1 MQIAGVKCGFES
13 RRSRLDSAHVVLGR
27 DAAMRN
33 AVETRYARSGEA
45 HIAYQAVGDARLDL
59 VLLPGAFSHVE
70 HQWEEPSFARF
81 LHRLASFSRLIVL
94 DVRGTG
100 LSDRAADLPTL
111 EEQIDDVLAV
121 LDAVGSERA
130 VLFGLSQGGGL
141 ASLFAAAHPARTTAL
156 VLFGAYARSVWA
168 EDFPWGRTTEDYDEL
183 MRLADEGWGSGVFL
197 PRVAPSV
204 ANDAS
209 FKVWWAKQERLSGS
223 PGAILAFLR
232 AQREADV
239 RHVLPAIQAPTLIIQ
254 RREDAYR
261 RVEHGRYLAEAI
273 PGATYVELPGRDNLP
288 YVGDQDAVLDEV
300 QEFLTGVRHGAEPD
314 RVLATVLFTDIV
326 GATARAAELG
336 DRAWRD
342 LLERHNAVVRR
353 ELERGR
359 GREVDTAGD
368 GFLATFDGPARAIR
382 SAHAIAERVQ
392 TLALDIRS
400 GLHTGEV
407 ELVGDHM
414 RGIAVH
420 IGART
425 AALAGPGEVLVT
437 STVKDLVAGSGIE
450 FEDRGVRALKGVPG
464 EWRVFRVTS
473 A

>member
-1 MQIAGVKCGFES
+1 MRGFP
-13 RRSRLDSAHVVLGR
+13 
-27 DAAMRN
+27 
-33 AVETRYARSGEA
+33 ETRYARSGDA
-45 HIAYQAVGDARLDL
+45 HIAYQIVGDGDLDL

-81 LHRLASFSRLIVL
+81 LHRLAAFSRLIVL

-130 VLFGLSQGGGL
+130 ALFGLSQGGGL
-141 ASLFAAAHPARTTAL
+141 AMLCAAAHPARTSAL

-168 EDFPWGRTTEDYDEL
+168 EDFPWGRAPEEYDEL
-183 MRLADEGWGSGVFL
+183 MHLADEGWGSGVFL
-197 PRVAPSV
+197 PLVAPSV
-204 ANDAS
+204 ATDAS
-209 FKVWWAKQERLSGS
+209 FTVWWAKQERLSGS

-239 RHVLPAIQAPTLIIQ
+239 RHVLPAIQAPTLVIQ
-254 RREDAYR
+254 RRDDAYR
-261 RVEHGRYLAEAI
+261 RPEHGRYLAETI
-273 PGATYVELPGRDNLP
+273 PDATYVELPGRDNLP

-314 RVLATVLFTDIV
+314 RLLATVLFTDIV
-326 GATARAAELG
+326 GAAARAAELG

-382 SAHAIAERVQ
+382 TAYAIAEHIQ
-392 TLALDIRS
+392 ALALDVRS

-407 ELVGDHM
+407 ELVGDDV

-425 AALAGPGEVLVT
+425 AALAGAGEVLVT
-437 STVKDLVAGSGIE
+437 STVKDLVAGSGID
-450 FEDRGVRALKGVPG
+450 FEAKGMRALKGVPG
-464 EWRVFRVTS
+464 KWRIFRVTS

>member
-1 MQIAGVKCGFES
+1 MKGF
-13 RRSRLDSAHVVLGR
+13 A
-27 DAAMRN
+27 
-33 AVETRYARSGEA
+33 ETHYARSGDA
-45 HIAYQAVGDARLDL
+45 HIAYQAVGDAELDL

-81 LHRLASFSRLIVL
+81 LNRLASFSRLIVL

-100 LSDRAADLPTL
+100 LSDRATDLPTL

-141 ASLFAAAHPARTTAL
+141 ATLFAAAHPARTSAL
-156 VLFGAYARSVWA
+156 VLFGAYARSTSA
-168 EDFPWGRTTEDYDEL
+168 DDFPWGRSSEQYDEL
-183 MRLADEGWGSGVFL
+183 LRLADEGWGTGIFL
-197 PRVAPSV
+197 PRVAPTV
-204 ANDAS
+204 AEDPS
-209 FKVWWAKQERLSGS
+209 FRVWWSRQERLAGS

-232 AQREADV
+232 AQRDADV

-254 RREDAYR
+254 RRDDEYR
-261 RVEHGRYLAEAI
+261 RVEHGRYLAETI
-273 PGATYVELPGRDNLP
+273 PGAKYVELPGRDNLP

-300 QEFLTGVRHGAEPD
+300 QEFLTGVRHGRQPD

-326 GATARAAELG
+326 GSTARAANLG
-336 DRAWRD
+336 DGAWRD

-382 SAHAIAERVQ
+382 SACAIAEQVR

-407 ELVGDHM
+407 ELVDDGL

-450 FEDRGVRALKGVPG
+450 FEDRGARSLKGVPG
-464 EWRVFRVTS
+464 EWRVFRVSS

>member
-1 MQIAGVKCGFES
+1 VKG
-13 RRSRLDSAHVVLGR
+13 L
-27 DAAMRN
+27 
-33 AVETRYARSGEA
+33 VETKYARSGDA
-45 HIAYQAVGDARLDL
+45 HIAYQTVGDANLDL

-121 LDAVGSERA
+121 LDTVGSERA

-141 ASLFAAAHPARTTAL
+141 ASLFAAAHPARTSAL
-156 VLFGAYARSVWA
+156 VLFGAYARSMWA
-168 EDFPWGRTTEDYDEL
+168 EDFPWGRTPENYDEL
-183 MRLADEGWGSGVFL
+183 MRRADEGWGSGVFL
-197 PRVAPSV
+197 PLVAPSV

-209 FKVWWAKQERLSGS
+209 FKVWWEKQERLSGS

-239 RHVLPAIQAPTLIIQ
+239 RHVLPAIQVPTLIIQ
-254 RREDAYR
+254 RRDDVYR
-261 RVEHGRYLAEAI
+261 RVEHGRYLAETI

-300 QEFLTGVRHGAEPD
+300 QEFLTGVRHTAEPD

-368 GFLATFDGPARAIR
+368 GFLATFDGPARGVRCAC
-382 SAHAIAERVQ
+382 AIADGVKA
-392 TLALDIRS
+392 LALDIRG

-407 ELVGDHM
+407 ELVGDDV

-425 AALAGPGEVLVT
+425 ATLAGPGEVLVT

-450 FEDRGVRALKGVPG
+450 FDDRGVRPLKGVPG
-464 EWRVFRVTS
+464 EWRLFRVTS

>member
-1 MQIAGVKCGFES
+1 VTG
-13 RRSRLDSAHVVLGR
+13 L
-27 DAAMRN
+27 
-33 AVETRYARSGEA
+33 VETRYARSGDA
-45 HIAYQAVGDARLDL
+45 HIAYQTIGDAGLDL

-100 LSDRAADLPTL
+100 LSDRASELPTL

-130 VLFGLSQGGGL
+130 AVFGLSQGGGL
-141 ASLFAAAHPARTTAL
+141 ATLFAAAHPGRTSAL

-168 EDFPWGRTTEDYDEL
+168 DDFSWGRSPEEYDEL
-183 MRLADEGWGSGVFL
+183 MRLADEGWGRGIFL
-197 PRVAPSV
+197 PLVAPSM
-204 ANDAS
+204 AEDAS

-223 PGAILAFLR
+223 PGTILAFFR
-232 AQREADV
+232 AQRDADV
-239 RHVLPAIQAPTLIIQ
+239 RHVLAAIQAPTLVMQ
-254 RREDAYR
+254 RRDDAYR
-261 RVEHGRYLAEAI
+261 RVEHGRYLAETI
-273 PGATYVELPGRDNLP
+273 PDATYVELPGRDNLP

-300 QEFLTGVRHGAEPD
+300 EEFLTGVRHSAEPD

-326 GATARAAELG
+326 GATSRAAELG

-368 GFLATFDGPARAIR
+368 GFLATFDGPARAVR
-382 SAHAIAERVQ
+382 SACAIAERIQ
-392 TLALDIRS
+392 ALALDVRS
-400 GLHTGEV
+400 GLHTGEI
-407 ELVGDHM
+407 ELVDDHV

-450 FEDRGVRALKGVPG
+450 FEDWGARELKGVPG
-464 EWRVFRVTS
+464 EWRIFRVSS

>member
-1 MQIAGVKCGFES
+1 MSGF
-13 RRSRLDSAHVVLGR
+13 A
-27 DAAMRN
+27 
-33 AVETRYARSGEA
+33 ETRYARSGDA
-45 HIAYQAVGDARLDL
+45 HIAYQAVGDANLDL

-81 LHRLASFSRLIVL
+81 LQRLASFSRLIVL

-130 VLFGLSQGGGL
+130 TLFGLSQGGGL
-141 ASLFAAAHPARTTAL
+141 ASLFAAAHPARTSAL

-168 EDFPWGRTTEDYDEL
+168 DDFTWGRTPEDYDEL

-197 PRVAPSV
+197 PLVAPSV
-204 ANDAS
+204 ANDES

-239 RHVLPAIQAPTLIIQ
+239 RHVLRAIQAPTLIIQ
-254 RREDAYR
+254 RRDDAYR
-261 RVEHGRYLAEAI
+261 RVEHGRYLAENI

-288 YVGDQDAVLDEV
+288 YVGDQEAIVDEV
-300 QEFLTGVRHGAEPD
+300 QEFLTGVRHSAEPD

-326 GATARAAELG
+326 GATKRPAELG

-382 SAHAIAERVQ
+382 SARAISERVHAIG
-392 TLALDIRS
+392 LDVRS

-407 ELVGDHM
+407 ELVGDHL

-420 IGART
+420 VGART
-425 AALAGPGEVLVT
+425 AALAGPEEVLVT

-450 FEDRGVRALKGVPG
+450 FEDRGVHELKGVPG

>member
-1 MQIAGVKCGFES
+1 
-13 RRSRLDSAHVVLGR
+13 
-27 DAAMRN
+27 
-33 AVETRYARSGEA
+33 
-45 HIAYQAVGDARLDL
+45 
-59 VLLPGAFSHVE
+59 
-70 HQWEEPSFARF
+70 
-81 LHRLASFSRLIVL
+81 
-94 DVRGTG
+94 
-100 LSDRAADLPTL
+100 
-111 EEQIDDVLAV
+111 
-121 LDAVGSERA
+121 
-130 VLFGLSQGGGL
+130 
-141 ASLFAAAHPARTTAL
+141 
-156 VLFGAYARSVWA
+156 
-168 EDFPWGRTTEDYDEL
+168 
-183 MRLADEGWGSGVFL
+183 
-197 PRVAPSV
+197 V

-223 PGAILAFLR
+223 PGTILAFLR

-239 RHVLPAIQAPTLIIQ
+239 RHVLSAIQAPTLIIQ

-261 RVEHGRYLAEAI
+261 RVEHGRYFAETI
-273 PGATYVELPGRDNLP
+273 PNATYVELHGRDNLP

-300 QEFLTGVRHGAEPD
+300 QEFLTGVRHRAEPD

-326 GATARAAELG
+326 GATSRAAELG

-382 SAHAIAERVQ
+382 SACAIAERLQ
-392 TLALDIRS
+392 NLALDVRS

-407 ELVGDHM
+407 ELVEDYV

-420 IGART
+420 IGARA

-437 STVKDLVAGSGIE
+437 STVKDLVAGSGIQ
-450 FEDRGVRALKGVPG
+450 FEDRGARALKGVPG
-464 EWRVFRVTS
+464 EWRIFRVTS

>member
-1 MQIAGVKCGFES
+1 MHV
-13 RRSRLDSAHVVLGR
+13 RLDADGEVNVS
-27 DAAMRN
+27 
-33 AVETRYARSGEA
+33 VETQYARSGDA
-45 HIAYQAVGDARLDL
+45 HIAYQTVGEGAVDL

-100 LSDRAADLPTL
+100 LSDRAVDLPTL
-111 EEQIDDVLAV
+111 EQQIDDVLAV

-130 VLFGLSQGGGL
+130 ALFGLSQGGGL
-141 ASLFAAAHPARTTAL
+141 ATLFAAAHPARTSAL
-156 VLFGAYARSVWA
+156 VLFGAYARSMWA
-168 EDFPWGRTTEDYDEL
+168 HDFQWGRTPDEYDEL
-183 MRLADEGWGSGVFL
+183 MRLADEGWGTGVFL
-197 PRVAPSV
+197 PLVAPSM

-209 FKVWWAKQERLSGS
+209 FKLWWAKQERLAGS
-223 PGAILAFLR
+223 PGANQAFFR

-254 RREDAYR
+254 RAQDAYR
-261 RVEHGRYLAEAI
+261 RAEHGRYLAETI
-273 PGATYVELPGRDNLP
+273 PDARYVELPGNDNLP

-300 QEFLTGVRHGAEPD
+300 QEFLTGVRHSSTPD

-326 GATARAAELG
+326 GATARLSELG

-342 LLERHNAVVRR
+342 LVERHNAVVRR
-353 ELERGR
+353 ELQRGR

-382 SAHAIAERVQ
+382 TARAITERLQ
-392 TLALDIRS
+392 ALALDIRS

-407 ELVGDHM
+407 ELVGDHV

-464 EWRVFRVTS
+464 EWRIFRVAS
-473 A
+473 V

>member
-1 MQIAGVKCGFES
+1 MNGF
-13 RRSRLDSAHVVLGR
+13 
-27 DAAMRN
+27 
-33 AVETRYARSGEA
+33 VETQYARSGNA
-45 HIAYQAVGDARLDL
+45 HIAYQAVGDANLDL

-141 ASLFAAAHPARTTAL
+141 ASLFAAAHPARTSAL
-156 VLFGAYARSVWA
+156 VLFGAYARSMWA
-168 EDFPWGRTTEDYDEL
+168 DDFWWGRTPEDYDKL
-183 MRLADEGWGSGVFL
+183 MRLAAEGWGSGVFL
-197 PRVAPSV
+197 TLVAPSV

-239 RHVLPAIQAPTLIIQ
+239 RPVLPAIQAPTLIIQ

-261 RVEHGRYLAEAI
+261 RVEHGRYLAETI
-273 PGATYVELPGRDNLP
+273 PGATYVELPGCDNLP
-288 YVGDQDAVLDEV
+288 YVGDQDVVLDEV

-326 GATARAAELG
+326 GATARVAELG

-392 TLALDIRS
+392 ALALDIRS

-407 ELVGDHM
+407 EVVGDDV

-464 EWRVFRVTS
+464 EWRVFRVIS

>member
-1 MQIAGVKCGFES
+1 M
-13 RRSRLDSAHVVLGR
+13 RS
-27 DAAMRN
+27 
-33 AVETRYARSGEA
+33 AVETRYARSGDA
-45 HIAYQAVGDARLDL
+45 HIAYQTVGDADLDL

-81 LHRLASFSRLIVL
+81 LHRLASFARLIVL

-121 LDAVGSERA
+121 LNAVGSERA
-130 VLFGLSQGGGL
+130 ALFGLSQGGGL
-141 ASLFAAAHPARTTAL
+141 AMLFAAAHPARTSAL
-156 VLFGAYARSVWA
+156 VLFGAYARSTQTA
-168 EDFPWGRTTEDYDEL
+168 DFPWGRTPQEYDEL
-183 MRLADEGWGSGVFL
+183 MRVAGEGWGTGVFL
-197 PRVAPSV
+197 PLVAPSA
-204 ANDAS
+204 ANDES

-223 PGAILAFLR
+223 PGTILAFLR
-232 AQREADV
+232 AQRIADA

-254 RREDAYR
+254 RRDDAYR
-261 RVEHGRYLAEAI
+261 RLENGRYLADKI
-273 PGATYVELPGRDNLP
+273 PNATYAELPGRDNLP

-300 QEFLTGVRHGAEPD
+300 QEFLTGVRHSAEPD

-326 GATARAAELG
+326 GATKRAAELG

-368 GFLATFDGPARAIR
+368 SFLATFDGPARAIR

-392 TLALDIRS
+392 AIGLEVRS

-407 ELVGDHM
+407 ELVGDHV

-425 AALAGPGEVLVT
+425 VALAGPGEVLVT

-450 FEDRGVRALKGVPG
+450 FEDRGARALKGVPG
-464 EWRVFRVTS
+464 EWRIFSVTS

>member
-1 MQIAGVKCGFES
+1 MQTS
-13 RRSRLDSAHVVLGR
+13 
-27 DAAMRN
+27 
-33 AVETRYARSGEA
+33 VETKYARSGDA
-45 HIAYQAVGDARLDL
+45 HIAYQTVGNAPLDL

-100 LSDRAADLPTL
+100 LSDRGAELPTL
-111 EEQIDDVLAV
+111 EEQIDDVLVV
-121 LDAVGSERA
+121 LDAVGSEQA
-130 VLFGLSQGGGL
+130 ALFGLSQGGGL
-141 ASLFAAAHPARTTAL
+141 AALFAAAHPTRTSAL
-156 VLFGAYARSVWA
+156 VLFGAYARALWA
-168 EDFPWGRTTEDYDEL
+168 ENFSWGRRPEEYDNL
-183 MRLADEGWGSGVFL
+183 LRIADEGWGGGVFL
-197 PRVAPSV
+197 PLVAPSV
-204 ANDAS
+204 SDDES
-209 FKVWWAKQERLSGS
+209 FRLWWAKQERLSGS

-239 RHVLPAIQAPTLIIQ
+239 RQVLPTIQAPTLIIQ
-254 RREDAYR
+254 RADDAYR
-261 RVEHGRYLAEAI
+261 RAEHGRYLADSI
-273 PGATYVELPGRDNLP
+273 PGAKYVELPGRDNLP

-300 QEFLTGVRHGAEPD
+300 EEFLTGVRHGPEPD
-314 RVLATVLFTDIV
+314 RVLVTVLFTDIV
-326 GATARAAELG
+326 GATQRAAELG
-336 DRAWRD
+336 DRGWRD

-382 SAHAIAERVQ
+382 AAHAIAERVQ
-392 TLALDIRS
+392 ALGLEVRS
-400 GLHTGEV
+400 GLHTGEI
-407 ELVGDHM
+407 ELAGDQV

-420 IGART
+420 IGARA

-450 FEDRGVRALKGVPG
+450 FEDRGEHTLKGVPG
-464 EWRVFRVTS
+464 EWRVFSVAS

>member
-1 MQIAGVKCGFES
+1 MKGS
-13 RRSRLDSAHVVLGR
+13 
-27 DAAMRN
+27 
-33 AVETRYARSGEA
+33 VETRYARSGEA
-45 HIAYQAVGDARLDL
+45 HIAYQVVGDANLDL

-100 LSDRAADLPTL
+100 LSDRASELPTL

-130 VLFGLSQGGGL
+130 ALFGLSQGGGL
-141 ASLFAAAHPARTTAL
+141 ASLFAATHPGRTSAL
-156 VLFGAYARSVWA
+156 VLFGAYARSMWA
-168 EDFPWGRTTEDYDEL
+168 EDFSWGRTPEEYDEL
-183 MRLADEGWGSGVFL
+183 MRLTDEGWGTGVFL
-197 PRVAPSV
+197 PLVAPSV

-209 FKVWWAKQERLSGS
+209 FKVWLAKQERLAGS
-223 PGAILAFLR
+223 PGANLAFFR

-239 RHVLPAIQAPTLIIQ
+239 RHVLPAIQAPTLVMQ
-254 RREDAYR
+254 RREDSYR
-261 RVEHGRYLAEAI
+261 RVEHGRYLGETI
-273 PGATYVELPGRDNLP
+273 PGATYVELPGSDNLP
-288 YVGDQDAVLDEV
+288 YVGDQDAILDEV
-300 QEFLTGVRHGAEPD
+300 QEFLTGVRHSAEPD

-336 DRAWRD
+336 DRAWHD

-392 TLALDIRS
+392 ELALEIRS

-407 ELVGDHM
+407 ELAGDHV

-464 EWRVFRVTS
+464 DWRIFCVSS